1 MKRNKMKTK
10 ILNKLF
16 GFDSSR
22 MDIKTEILAGL
33 TSFLTMSYILA
44 VNPGMF
50 SMIDGMPRG
59 AVFTTTAIVAVIG
72 TLLIAFLAK
81 MPFGMAPGMGP
92 NAFFVFT
99 VCLGMGCSWQFAL
112 TAVLIEGLIL
122 FLLTVTNLREA
133 LVNAIPDTIKKS
145 ITIGIGLFIAFIGLQ
160 NSGIV
165 VRNES
170 TLVGIGDLTHGSALL
185 TLIGLAITGT
195 LVILKT
201 KGAMLIG
208 ILATTLIGIPMGI
221 THFQGV
227 VSVPESMAPIFF
239 KFEWSSILSVEMLV
253 TVLSFLCIDLLCLT
267 GTDIGVCLKTGMAD
281 KDGKIPGIKRLFIA
295 DSVGTISSSVC
306 GTSASCVFIESTS
319 GALQGG
325 KSGLTSLTI
334 AVCFIA
340 ALFFSPFFLAVPA
353 AATAPVLIIVGT
365 MMFSGVTELH
375 LEDLSEAIPAFIT
388 IVTMPLAYSIAD
400 GILLGVISYVI
411 LNLTGGRHR
420 KLSAGMYVLAALFV
434 LKYIFI

>member
-1 MKRNKMKTK
+1 MKTK

-208 ILATTLIGIPMGI
+208 ILATTLIGIPMGL

-227 VSVPESMAPIFF
+227 VSIPESMAPIFF

-375 LEDLSEAIPAFIT
+375 LEELSEAIPAFIT

-420 KLSAGMYVLAALFV
+420 KLSAGMYVLASLFV

>member
-1 MKRNKMKTK
+1 MKTK

-22 MDIKTEILAGL
+22 MDLKTEILAGL

-208 ILATTLIGIPMGI
+208 ILATTLIGIPMGL

-227 VSVPESMAPIFF
+227 VSIPESMAPIFF

-267 GTDIGVCLKTGMAD
+267 GTDIGICLKTGMAD

-420 KLSAGMYVLAALFV
+420 KLSAGMYVLVSLFV

>member
-1 MKRNKMKTK
+1 MKTK

-208 ILATTLIGIPMGI
+208 ILATTLIGIPMGL

-267 GTDIGVCLKTGMAD
+267 GTDIGVCIKTGMAD

-340 ALFFSPFFLAVPA
+340 ALFFAPFFLAVPA

>member
-1 MKRNKMKTK
+1 MKTK

-208 ILATTLIGIPMGI
+208 ILATTLIGIPMGL

-281 KDGKIPGIKRLFIA
+281 KEGKIHGIKRLFIA

-375 LEDLSEAIPAFIT
+375 LDDLSEAIPAFIT

-420 KLSAGMYVLAALFV
+420 KLSAGMYVLASLFV

>member
-1 MKRNKMKTK
+1 MKTK

-16 GFDSSR
+16 GFDPSR
-22 MDIKTEILAGL
+22 MDYTTEILAGL

-44 VNPGMF
+44 VNPGIF
-50 SMIDGMPRG
+50 SMIDGMPKG

-72 TLLIAFLAK
+72 TLLMAFIAK
-81 MPFGMAPGMGP
+81 KPFGIAPGMGP

-99 VCLGMGCSWQFAL
+99 VCIGLGHSWQFAL

-145 ITIGIGLFIAFIGLQ
+145 ITIGIGLFIAFIGFQ

-165 VRNES
+165 VRDES
-170 TLVGIGDLTHGSALL
+170 TLVAIGDLTHGSALL
-185 TLIGLAITGT
+185 TLIGLMITGT
-195 LVILKT
+195 LMLMKA

-208 ILATTLIGIPMGI
+208 ILATTLIGIPMGL
-221 THFQGV
+221 THLQGIIAL
-227 VSVPESMAPIFF
+227 PESMAPIFC
-239 KFEWSSILSVEMLV
+239 KFEWSSILSADMLF
-253 TVLSFLCIDLLCLT
+253 TVLSFLCVDLLCLT
-267 GTDIGVCLKTGMAD
+267 GTAIGICHKTGMTD
-281 KDGKIPGIKRLFIA
+281 KDGNIPGIKRLFIA
-295 DSVGTISSSVC
+295 DSVGTISSAIF
-306 GTSASCVFIESTS
+306 GTSASCIFIESTS

-325 KSGLTSLTI
+325 KSGLTSFTI
-334 AVCFIA
+334 ALCFIA
-340 ALFFSPFFLAVPA
+340 ALFFSPFFLAVPE

-365 MMFSGVTELH
+365 IMFSGVTELN

-388 IVTMPLAYSIAD
+388 IMTMPLAYSIAD

-411 LNLTGGRHR
+411 LNLSGGRHR
-420 KLSAGMYVLAALFV
+420 KLSAGMYILAVLFV

>member
-1 MKRNKMKTK
+1 
-10 ILNKLF
+10 
-16 GFDSSR
+16 

-208 ILATTLIGIPMGI
+208 ILATTLIGIPMGL
-221 THFQGV
+221 THLQGV
-227 VSVPESMAPIFF
+227 ISVPESMAPIFF
-239 KFEWSSILSVEMLV
+239 KFEWGSILSVEMLV

-281 KDGKIPGIKRLFIA
+281 KNGKIPGIKRLFIA
-295 DSVGTISSSVC
+295 DSVGTISPSIC

-375 LEDLSEAIPAFIT
+375 LDDLSEAIPAVIT

-420 KLSAGMYVLAALFV
+420 KLSAGMYVLASLFV

>member
-1 MKRNKMKTK
+1 MKTK

-170 TLVGIGDLTHGSALL
+170 TLVGIGDLTHGSTLL

-208 ILATTLIGIPMGI
+208 ILATTLIGIPMGL

-267 GTDIGVCLKTGMAD
+267 GTDIGVCIKTGMAD

-375 LEDLSEAIPAFIT
+375 LDDLSEAIPAFIT

-420 KLSAGMYVLAALFV
+420 KLSAGMYVLASLFV

>member
-1 MKRNKMKTK
+1 MKTK

-22 MDIKTEILAGL
+22 MDLKTEILAGL

-208 ILATTLIGIPMGI
+208 ILATTLIGIPMGL

>member
-1 MKRNKMKTK
+1 MKTK

-208 ILATTLIGIPMGI
+208 ILATTLIGIPMGL

-227 VSVPESMAPIFF
+227 VSIPESMAPIFF

-420 KLSAGMYVLAALFV
+420 KLSAGMYVLASLFV

>member
-1 MKRNKMKTK
+1 MKTK

-208 ILATTLIGIPMGI
+208 ILATTLIGIPMGL

-281 KDGKIPGIKRLFIA
+281 KDEKIPGIKRLFIA

-420 KLSAGMYVLAALFV
+420 KLSAGMYVLASLFV

>member
-1 MKRNKMKTK
+1 MKTK

-22 MDIKTEILAGL
+22 MDLKTEILAGL

-208 ILATTLIGIPMGI
+208 ILATTLIGIPMGL

-227 VSVPESMAPIFF
+227 VSIPESMAPIFF

-375 LEDLSEAIPAFIT
+375 LDDLSEAIPAFIT

>member
-1 MKRNKMKTK
+1 MKTK

-208 ILATTLIGIPMGI
+208 ILATTLIGIPMGL

-375 LEDLSEAIPAFIT
+375 LEELSEAIPAFIT

>member
-1 MKRNKMKTK
+1 MKTK

-208 ILATTLIGIPMGI
+208 ILATTLIGIPMGL

-375 LEDLSEAIPAFIT
+375 LDDLSEAIPAFIT

>member
-1 MKRNKMKTK
+1 MKTK

-170 TLVGIGDLTHGSALL
+170 TLVVIGDLTHGSALL

-208 ILATTLIGIPMGI
+208 ILATTLIGIPMGL

-239 KFEWSSILSVEMLV
+239 KFEWGSILSVEMLV

-281 KDGKIPGIKRLFIA
+281 KEGKIHGIKRLFIA

>member
-1 MKRNKMKTK
+1 
-10 ILNKLF
+10 
-16 GFDSSR
+16 

-208 ILATTLIGIPMGI
+208 ILATTLIGIPMGL

-267 GTDIGVCLKTGMAD
+267 GTDIGVCLKTGMAN
-281 KDGKIPGIKRLFIA
+281 KDGKISGIKRLFIA

-375 LEDLSEAIPAFIT
+375 LDDLSEAIPAFIT

-420 KLSAGMYVLAALFV
+420 KLSAGMYVLASLFV

>member
-1 MKRNKMKTK
+1 MKTK

-22 MDIKTEILAGL
+22 MDLKTEILAGL

-72 TLLIAFLAK
+72 TILIAFLAK

-208 ILATTLIGIPMGI
+208 ILATTLIGIPMGL

-227 VSVPESMAPIFF
+227 VSIPESMAPIFF

-420 KLSAGMYVLAALFV
+420 KLSAGMYTLASLFV

>member
-1 MKRNKMKTK
+1 MKTK

-208 ILATTLIGIPMGI
+208 ILATTLIGIPMGL

-227 VSVPESMAPIFF
+227 VSIPESMAPIFF

-281 KDGKIPGIKRLFIA
+281 KDGKIPGIKRLFFA

-420 KLSAGMYVLAALFV
+420 KLSAGIYVLASLFV

>member
-1 MKRNKMKTK
+1 MKTK

-22 MDIKTEILAGL
+22 MDLKTEILAGL

-208 ILATTLIGIPMGI
+208 ILATTLIGIPMEL

-227 VSVPESMAPIFF
+227 VSIPESMAPIFF

-420 KLSAGMYVLAALFV
+420 KLSAGMYVLASLFV

>member
-1 MKRNKMKTK
+1 MKTK

-208 ILATTLIGIPMGI
+208 ILATTLIGIPMGL

-375 LEDLSEAIPAFIT
+375 LDDLSEAIPAFIT
-388 IVTMPLAYSIAD
+388 IVTMPLPYSIAD
-400 GILLGVISYVI
+400 VILLGVISDVI
-411 LNLTGGRHR
+411 LTLTGGRHR
-420 KLSAGMYVLAALFV
+420 KLSAGMYVLASLFV

>member
-1 MKRNKMKTK
+1 MKTK

-208 ILATTLIGIPMGI
+208 ILATTLIGIPMGL

-375 LEDLSEAIPAFIT
+375 LEELSEAIPAFIT

-420 KLSAGMYVLAALFV
+420 KLSAGMYVLASLFV

>member
-1 MKRNKMKTK
+1 MKTK

-208 ILATTLIGIPMGI
+208 ILATTLIGIPMGL

-239 KFEWSSILSVEMLV
+239 KFEWGSILSVEMLV

-281 KDGKIPGIKRLFIA
+281 KEGKIHGIKRLFIA

>member
-1 MKRNKMKTK
+1 MKTK

-208 ILATTLIGIPMGI
+208 ILATTLIGIPMGL

-239 KFEWSSILSVEMLV
+239 KFEWSSILSMEMLV

-411 LNLTGGRHR
+411 LNLTRGRHR
-420 KLSAGMYVLAALFV
+420 KLSAGMYVLASLFV

>member
-1 MKRNKMKTK
+1 MKTK

-208 ILATTLIGIPMGI
+208 ILATTLIGIPMGL

-253 TVLSFLCIDLLCLT
+253 TVLSFLCIDMLCLT

-420 KLSAGMYVLAALFV
+420 KLSAGMYVLASLFV

>member
-1 MKRNKMKTK
+1 MKTK

-170 TLVGIGDLTHGSALL
+170 TLVVIGDLTHGSALL

-208 ILATTLIGIPMGI
+208 ILATTLIGIPMGL

-227 VSVPESMAPIFF
+227 VSVPESMSPIFF
-239 KFEWSSILSVEMLV
+239 KFEWSSILCVEMLV

-281 KDGKIPGIKRLFIA
+281 KEGKIHGIKRLFIA

>member
-1 MKRNKMKTK
+1 MKTK

-22 MDIKTEILAGL
+22 MDLKTEILAGL

-208 ILATTLIGIPMGI
+208 ILATTLIGIPMGL

-227 VSVPESMAPIFF
+227 VSIPESMAPIFF

-340 ALFFSPFFLAVPA
+340 ALFFSPFFLAVRA

-420 KLSAGMYVLAALFV
+420 KLSTGMYVLASLFV

>member
-1 MKRNKMKTK
+1 MKTK

-22 MDIKTEILAGL
+22 MDLKTEILAGL

-208 ILATTLIGIPMGI
+208 ILATTLIGIPMGL

-267 GTDIGVCLKTGMAD
+267 GTDIGVCIKTGMAD

-420 KLSAGMYVLAALFV
+420 KLSAGMYVLASLFV

>member
-1 MKRNKMKTK
+1 MKTK

-208 ILATTLIGIPMGI
+208 ILATTLIGIPMGL
-221 THFQGV
+221 THLQGV
-227 VSVPESMAPIFF
+227 ISVPESMAPIFF

-375 LEDLSEAIPAFIT
+375 LEDISEAIPAFIT

>member
-1 MKRNKMKTK
+1 MKTK

-22 MDIKTEILAGL
+22 MDLKTEILAGL

-208 ILATTLIGIPMGI
+208 ILATTLIGIPMGL
-221 THFQGV
+221 TNFQGV
-227 VSVPESMAPIFF
+227 VSIPESMAPIFF
-239 KFEWSSILSVEMLV
+239 NFEWSSILSVEMLG

>member
-1 MKRNKMKTK
+1 MKTK

-208 ILATTLIGIPMGI
+208 ILATTLIGIPMEL

-227 VSVPESMAPIFF
+227 VSIPESMAPIFF

-375 LEDLSEAIPAFIT
+375 LEELSEAIPAFIT

>member
-1 MKRNKMKTK
+1 MKTK

-208 ILATTLIGIPMGI
+208 ILATTLIGIPMGL

-227 VSVPESMAPIFF
+227 VSIPESMAPIFF

-375 LEDLSEAIPAFIT
+375 LDDLSEAIPAFIT

-420 KLSAGMYVLAALFV
+420 KLSAGMYVLASLFV

>member
-1 MKRNKMKTK
+1 MKTK

-208 ILATTLIGIPMGI
+208 ILATTLIGIPMGL

-420 KLSAGMYVLAALFV
+420 KLSAGMYVLASLFV

>member
-1 MKRNKMKTK
+1 MKTK

-22 MDIKTEILAGL
+22 MDLKTEILAGL

-208 ILATTLIGIPMGI
+208 ILATTLIGIPMGL

-239 KFEWSSILSVEMLV
+239 KFEWSSILSMEMLV

-375 LEDLSEAIPAFIT
+375 LDDLSEAIPAFIT

>member
-1 MKRNKMKTK
+1 MKTK

-22 MDIKTEILAGL
+22 MDLKTEILAGL

-208 ILATTLIGIPMGI
+208 ILATTLIGIPMGL

-227 VSVPESMAPIFF
+227 VSIPESMAPIFF

>member
-1 MKRNKMKTK
+1 MKTK

-22 MDIKTEILAGL
+22 MDLKTEILAGL

-208 ILATTLIGIPMGI
+208 ILATTLIGIPMGL

-227 VSVPESMAPIFF
+227 VSIPESMAPIFF

-420 KLSAGMYVLAALFV
+420 KLSAGMYVLVSLFV

>member
-1 MKRNKMKTK
+1 MKTK
-10 ILNKLF
+10 ILNKLL

-208 ILATTLIGIPMGI
+208 ILATTLIGIPMGL
-221 THFQGV
+221 THLQGV
-227 VSVPESMAPIFF
+227 ISVPESMAPIFF

-411 LNLTGGRHR
+411 LNLTRGRHR
-420 KLSAGMYVLAALFV
+420 KLSAGMYVLASLFV